1 MKAFDRRWETLVA
14 RSRRA
19 LASKAEDTPPPPP
32 GFATRV
38 VALAADARK
47 TGTEAWALELW
58 IRRTRQALAVVTLLG
73 LMLLAFDRPTTRH
86 KPLSTPGIEN
96 TVAQILWRL

>member
-14 RSRRA
+14 RSRRT
-19 LASKAEDTPPPPP
+19 LASKTEDTAPP

-47 TGTEAWALELW
+47 TGAEAWALEFW

-73 LMLLAFDRPTTRH
+73 LALLAFDRPTNRH

>member
-14 RSRRA
+14 RSRSA
-19 LASKAEDTPPPPP
+19 LASKAEAAAPP

-38 VALAADARK
+38 VALAADARIA
-47 TGTEAWALELW
+47 GAEAWALELW

-73 LMLLAFDRPTTRH
+73 LALLAFDRPTTRH
-86 KPLSTPGIEN
+86 KALSTPGIEN